1 MNETEQWSSKLGFIL
16 AAAGAAIGLGAIWK
30 FPYVAGTSGGGAF
43 FLLFLLFTLLI
54 GLPLLLAEFVIGR
67 STRKEAIGAYQAI
80 APGTHWD
87 WIGKI
92 GVFSCTVL
100 LSFYSVVGGWVLL
113 YTGMSIFGLLISPG
127 ADYNSLFTQII
138 SNPFAALG
146 SQLVFLLLNIFVI
159 GRGVQKGIEK
169 VSKYM
174 MPALFIFFI
183 ILVIRSLT
191 LDGAMEGV
199 SFFLKPDFTKVTGES
214 VLFAL
219 GQSFFSLCVGLSCMV
234 TYSSYL
240 NKNES
245 LTRSAGIIAIF
256 NIIVS
261 VMAGL
266 AIFPAVFSFGLEPT
280 AGPGLLFIVL
290 PAVFSQMP
298 FGGVFL
304 SLFLILFLFAT
315 LTSSFSLLEIG
326 VASLSKGDK
335 TKRWKVTW
343 LVGLIVAII
352 GIPSAFSYGLL
363 SHITLF
369 GKNIFDCADY
379 LVSNILL
386 PLGAL
391 SIAIFV
397 PLKMKRE
404 VLMAEFIEGS
414 PGAKRWFGIW
424 LLLLRYILPIV
435 IVVVFLNMVGIF

>member
-1 MNETEQWSSKLGFIL
+1 MNGTEQWSSKIGFIL

-43 FLLFLLFTLLI
+43 FLLFLIFTLFI

-67 STRKEAIGAYQAI
+67 STGKEAISAYQAI

-87 WIGKI
+87 WIGKM

-113 YTGMSIFGLLISPG
+113 YTGMSVIGFLVSPG
-127 ADYNSLFTQII
+127 TAYDALFNQII
-138 SNPFAALG
+138 SNPFAAVG
-146 SQLVFLLLNIFVI
+146 SQLLFLLLNIVVI
-159 GRGVQKGIEK
+159 ARGVQKGIEK
-169 VSKYM
+169 MSKYL

-191 LDGAMEGV
+191 LEGAMAGV
-199 SFFLKPDFTKVTGES
+199 SFFLKPDFSKITGETA
-214 VLFAL
+214 LFAL

-240 NKNES
+240 SKKES

-261 VMAGL
+261 ILAGL
-266 AIFPAVFSFGLEPT
+266 AIFPAVFSFGLEP
-280 AGPGLLFIVL
+280 AEGPGLLFIVL

-298 FGGVFL
+298 FGSLFL
-304 SLFLILFLFAT
+304 FLFLILFLFAT

-326 VASLSKGDK
+326 VASLSKGDINKRKK
-335 TKRWKVTW
+335 TTW
-343 LVGLIVAII
+343 IVGFIVAVL
-352 GIPSAFSYGLL
+352 GIPSALSYGVLNN
-363 SHITLF
+363 ITLF

-404 VLMAEFIEGS
+404 VLMAEFIVGS

-424 LLLLRYILPIV
+424 LLLLRYVLPIA
-435 IVVVFLNMVGIF
+435 IIVVFLNMIGIF